1 MATTVTT
8 DISSTVDIIARKDD
22 TFQLKLNITS
32 SDGSAFNLTGADVI
46 FSVRSLDNKTHKIGA
61 ETGNSSNTLI
71 QDDITSPKGISSDGG
86 TTALTTDGIMFVHIG
101 KTITNSIPAGTYL
114 YGLQITTGGTSQ
126 TFLTGKFI
134 LKDDITGEH

>member
-32 SDGSAFNLTGADVI
+32 SDGSAFNLTDAGVI
-46 FSVRSLDNKTHKIGA
+46 
-61 ETGNSSNTLI
+61 
-71 QDDITSPKGISSDGG
+71 
-86 TTALTTDGIMFVHIG
+86 FVHIG
-101 KTITNSIPAGTYL
+101 KDITNSIPAGTYL
-114 YGLQITTGGTSQ
+114 YGLQITTGGTAQ